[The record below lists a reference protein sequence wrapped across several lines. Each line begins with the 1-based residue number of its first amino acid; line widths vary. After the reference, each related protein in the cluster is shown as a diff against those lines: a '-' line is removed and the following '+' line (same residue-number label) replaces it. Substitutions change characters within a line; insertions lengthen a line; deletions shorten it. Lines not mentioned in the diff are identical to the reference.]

1 MNRPPRTHLFVDQL
15 SREWEGLR
23 RRPTELTRAR
33 GWRAKVSDT
42 HLLCALDGVVDLDQ
56 IVDVTNPVVSAE
68 VADAALLQ
76 LVELAQH
83 DQLAGRLIIQR
94 LLPGL
99 IARAAPYRNRC
110 DGIDP
115 AEVVVAAAW
124 IAIRQYDAAN
134 RRRFVAASLISDATF
149 QAFRRHLRRRSAS
162 EYAAPG
168 ELFASRVAPPH
179 STTAFEQLAEVVRV
193 ARQHGVSTTDLQL
206 VRELVQIGSAN
217 LVAAHHGVTPRTI
230 RNRRDRAVANIRD
243 AVNAA

>member
-1 MNRPPRTHLFVDQL
+1 MNRPPLTHVFVHQL

-23 RRPTELTRAR
+23 RRPAELIRAR
-33 GWRAKVSDT
+33 AWRDQVTDT
-42 HLLCALDGVVDLDQ
+42 HLLLALDDLVDLDQ
-56 IVDVTNPVVSAE
+56 IIEATNPVVSAE
-68 VADAALLQ
+68 AADAALLQ

-110 DGIDP
+110 DDIDP

-124 IAIRQYDAAN
+124 IAIRQYDSVN

-168 ELFASRVAPPH
+168 ELFARRVAPPH
-179 STTAFEQLAEVVRV
+179 STTASNNSPKWSAWPAAAESPRPT
-193 ARQHGVSTTDLQL
+193 SNW
-206 VRELVQIGSAN
+206 SAN
-217 LVAAHHGVTPRTI
+217 WSRSVSEPARRKSGVTPRTI
-230 RNRRDRAVANIRD
+230 RNRRERAVSNIRQPR
-243 AVNAA
+243 